1 MKEKKEE
8 SKLVLFSV
16 ALAIGV
22 AITVLS
28 FIGLSHDTLA
38 TLTGIAVMLL
48 AVGGLNSVKK

>member
-22 AITVLS
+22 AITALS
-28 FIGLSHDTLA
+28 FIGLSHDSLA